1 MILFKNDYQRC
12 ANYHI
17 DTETKNTSFIKLTAL
32 YKKMGIRNW
41 AFPLVLYQPELVGVD
56 PHALDIDYETASK
69 VAVEAKYNPWYAFRE
84 VIKIPVQGTVE
95 PVSYAA
101 NRANVSMLWCFFNHI
116 DYLLIQP
123 RQTYKSGSVDSL
135 MVYLLF
141 IAGHKININ
150 LITKDSILRQENIE
164 RLKSIRDYLP
174 YYFYRDNTADVDNKV
189 ALTNHN
195 LLNRYKTAVA
205 QKSAAGANN
214 VGRGMIAPIFHFDEV
229 PFISHI
235 AITLPAALAAGT
247 EAREQAKLTNGFYGN
262 IFTTTAGEKTDRD
275 GAFVYK
281 MMDNACVWSERFYD
295 SIDRSD
301 LIDKIIK
308 NRKAVDGFEQSLL
321 INGTFSHRQL
331 GRSDQ
336 WLKEAMA
343 NSRGD
348 QEQLKRDFLNIW
360 TSGSR
365 YSPLSASVNEVIFQ
379 SEMEPIYVEIT
390 EDNYVLRW
398 YVTKADKD
406 TFLTSNYC
414 VLGLDTSEAIGRD
427 AIGIVLSD
435 VRDMRTIMSANISET
450 NLLCFAHWLADVLC
464 QYHTITLVPEMRSSA
479 RVIVDAL
486 IIELMGAGIDP
497 LRRIYNKIVDTPEQ
511 YESLLEDLSKRV
523 EHRDQRV
530 NNACRKAYGFVTT
543 QSSRQWLFGNNLQL
557 AATRSGHGV
566 LDKVLSKEIRGL
578 VVKNERIDHAASG
591 HDDVCVAWLL
601 NHWFL
606 THTRHLDKYHIPSI
620 LILSSVAQSI
630 DDNPIETIK
639 DIDTQ
644 KTIRL
649 RIDHIVN
656 QLSHCQHPLM
666 TAKLECELKN
676 LTNKIN
682 TTDKGIYNF
691 DALIKK
697 IHNEKI
703 KKRKEKPYSSLTDR

>member
-1 MILFKNDYQRC
+1 MILFKSDYQQR

-17 DTETKNTSFIKLTAL
+17 DTETKNTSFIKLASL
-32 YKKMGIRNW
+32 YKKMGISNW
-41 AFPLVLYQPELVGVD
+41 AFPLVLYQPELVGIN
-56 PHALDIDYETASK
+56 PHNPDIDYETAAK

-95 PVSYAA
+95 PVSYTA

-174 YYFYRDNTADVDNKV
+174 YYFYRDNTSDVDNKV

-214 VGRGMIAPIFHFDEV
+214 VGRGMTAPIFHFDEV

-247 EAREQAKLTNGFYGN
+247 EAREQAKQTNGYYGN

-295 SIDRSD
+295 SKNRSD
-301 LIDKIIK
+301 LIDKVIK
-308 NRKAVDGFEQSLL
+308 NRKAVEGFEQSLL

-336 WLKEAMA
+336 WLNEAMA

-379 SEMEPIYVEIT
+379 SEMEPMHIEVT
-390 EDNYVLRW
+390 EDNYFLRW
-398 YVTKADKD
+398 YVAKGDKNR
-406 TFLTSNYC
+406 FLNENYC

-427 AIGIVLSD
+427 AIGVVLSD
-435 VRDMRTIMSANISET
+435 IRDMRTIMSANISET
-450 NLLCFAHWLADVLC
+450 NLLCFAHWLADLMC
-464 QYHTITLVPEMRSSA
+464 QYKTITLVPEMRSSA

-486 IIELMGAGIDP
+486 IIELIGAGIDP
-497 LRRIYNKIVDTPEQ
+497 LQRIYNKIVDTPER
-511 YESLLEDLSKRV
+511 YESLLADLSKRV
-523 EHRDQRV
+523 EYRDRSV
-530 NNACRKAYGFVTT
+530 NDACRKAYGFITT
-543 QSSRQWLFGNNLQL
+543 QSSRQLLFGNNLQL
-557 AATRSGHGV
+557 AATRAGHLV

-578 VVKNERIDHAASG
+578 VVKNERIDHTASG

-606 THTRHLDKYHIPSI
+606 THTRHLDKYRIPSI
-620 LILSSVAQSI
+620 LALSMINCSI
-630 DDNPIETIK
+630 DDNPITTIEA
-639 DIDTQ
+639 IDTQ
-644 KTIRL
+644 QSIRL
-649 RIDHIVN
+649 RIDDIVN
-656 QLSHCQHPLM
+656 QLSQTQSALLS
-666 TAKLECELKN
+666 AKLECELKN
-676 LTNKIN
+676 LTHKID
-682 TTDKGIYNF
+682 TKDKGIYNF

-697 IHNEKI
+697 VKNEKI
-703 KKRKEKPYSSLTDR
+703 KKRKEKQFSFLNEY